1 MPSLPSSRARLPRRP
16 ALLALLGSALLAACG
31 EGGSR
36 PSAAR
41 FKAVDITG
49 AAYGEALRLPDVE
62 GRERSLA
69 DFRGQVVVVF
79 FGYTQCPD
87 VCPTTLGELAAL
99 KQRLGADGERLQA
112 IFVTVDPERDTPEL
126 LKAYMA
132 AFGPGFLAL
141 RGTPEQLKAVA
152 QGFKVFYQ
160 KAQGTTPGQYTMDH
174 TAGAYVFDPA
184 GRARLFVR
192 YGQPLADWDADLRQL
207 LAGA

>member
-1 MPSLPSSRARLPRRP
+1 MPTLQAPPTRRH
-16 ALLALLGSALLAACG
+16 AALALLGSLLLAACG
-31 EGGSR
+31 EGAQR
-36 PSAAR
+36 PPAAR

-49 AAYGEALRLPDVE
+49 VDYGKALRLPDVE
-62 GRERSLA
+62 GRERTME
-69 DFRGQVVVVF
+69 DFRGRLVVVF

-87 VCPTTLGELAAL
+87 VCPTTLGELATL
-99 KQRLGADGERLQA
+99 KKRLGAEGEKLQA
-112 IFVTVDPERDTPEL
+112 VFVTVDPERDTPEL

-132 AFGPGFLAL
+132 SFDPGIVAL

-160 KAQGTTPGQYTMDH
+160 QVKGSTPGQYTLDH

-192 YGQPLADWDADLRQL
+192 YGQPLADWEADLRQL